1 MKKERYAYVEYKDCS
16 SKLWIYK
23 CDESFSVDDIVEAP
37 VFDYSY
43 TNIAI
48 IKKIKYLYDRHLPI
62 EKDKILTISNK
73 LNKQEYNKYFYPLN
87 FMKNYINK
95 EHLKE
100 WKFSNKNNW
109 VEFYNSTYGGQIS
122 YEKDGVLI
130 CSLGN
135 CINDDFFEEY
145 TITSRKNLQI
155 KLKFLKTALSEL
167 YYNIISEDQFKEL
180 LDIV

>member
-1 MKKERYAYVEYKDCS
+1 M
-16 SKLWIYK
+16 
-23 CDESFSVDDIVEAP
+23 
-37 VFDYSY
+37 
-43 TNIAI
+43 
-48 IKKIKYLYDRHLPI
+48 
-62 EKDKILTISNK
+62 
-73 LNKQEYNKYFYPLN
+73 QYFNPLS

-100 WKFSNKNNW
+100 WTLPSKNNW
-109 VEFYNSTYGGQIS
+109 VEFYNSTFGGQIS

-135 CINDDFFEEY
+135 CINDDFFEEH

-180 LDIV
+180 LNIV